1 MTYAP
6 ERLSAVEAL
15 TRIRQG
21 DLSVE
26 ALARSCLD
34 RIRARDD
41 GVRAWAYLN
50 AEQVLEQARALDRAG
65 PRGPLFGL
73 PVGIKDV
80 FLTRDMPTQYN
91 SPLYEGFSGGV
102 DAACVTLLREAG
114 ALILGKTETAE
125 FASSGRL
132 APTRNPHDLSRTPGG
147 SSSGS
152 AAAVADF
159 HAPLALGTQTGG
171 SVIRPASYCG
181 VFGFKPTWG
190 MVSAE
195 GAKAF
200 SPSMDT
206 VGWFARTADDLILVN
221 DALSPVEP
229 GTSEFRIEGA
239 RIALCRSPV
248 WGQADAATR
257 EALAQ
262 ESVRLATAGAI
273 VTELDLPGP
282 FDELVDVQ
290 KCIML
295 SEGRATFLAEYR
307 KDPARLHAGLKSQVE
322 NAAGYT
328 LAQLREA
335 HDIAAHCRR
344 AFDAIADE
352 FDAVLT
358 PSTVGEAPP
367 ATEGSGAM
375 IFNAIWS
382 LLQTPCVNVPVVR
395 PAGGLPLGLTV
406 TGPRYSDRRIL
417 AVARAMR

>member
-132 APTRNPHDLSRTPGG
+132 
-147 SSSGS
+147 
-152 AAAVADF
+152 
-159 HAPLALGTQTGG
+159 
-171 SVIRPASYCG
+171 I
-181 VFGFKPTWG
+181 
-190 MVSAE
+190 
-195 GAKAF
+195 
-200 SPSMDT
+200 
-206 VGWFARTADDLILVN
+206 
-221 DALSPVEP
+221 
-229 GTSEFRIEGA
+229 
-239 RIALCRSPV
+239 
-248 WGQADAATR
+248 
-257 EALAQ
+257 
-262 ESVRLATAGAI
+262 
-273 VTELDLPGP
+273 
-282 FDELVDVQ
+282 DE
-290 KCIML
+290 
-295 SEGRATFLAEYR
+295 
-307 KDPARLHAGLKSQVE
+307 
-322 NAAGYT
+322 
-328 LAQLREA
+328 
-335 HDIAAHCRR
+335 
-344 AFDAIADE
+344 
-352 FDAVLT
+352 
-358 PSTVGEAPP
+358 
-367 ATEGSGAM
+367 
-375 IFNAIWS
+375 
-382 LLQTPCVNVPVVR
+382 
-395 PAGGLPLGLTV
+395 
-406 TGPRYSDRRIL
+406 
-417 AVARAMR
+417 

>member
-1 MTYAP
+1 MTNAP
-6 ERLSAVEAL
+6 ERLSAVDAL
-15 TRIRQG
+15 ARIRQG

-26 ALARSCLD
+26 ALARACLE

-41 GVRAWAYLN
+41 AVHAWAYIN

-132 APTRNPHDLSRTPGG
+132 APTVNPHDLTRTPGG

-152 AAAVADF
+152 AAAIADF
-159 HAPLALGTQTGG
+159 HVPLALGTQTGG

-195 GAKAF
+195 GAKTF

-229 GTSEFRIEGA
+229 ETPDVRIEGA
-239 RIALCRSPV
+239 RIAVCRSPV
-248 WGQADAATR
+248 WGQAGAATR

-262 ESVRLATAGAI
+262 ESVRLAAAGAI
-273 VTELDLPGP
+273 VTELDLPQP
-282 FDELVDVQ
+282 FDQLVDVQ

-307 KDPARLHAGLKSQVE
+307 KDPGRLHPGLRSQVE

-335 HDIAAHCRR
+335 HDIAANCRR
-344 AFDAIADE
+344 AFDAIAGE

-358 PSTVGEAPP
+358 PSTIGDAPM

-382 LLQTPCVNVPVVR
+382 LLQTPCVNVPVAR
-395 PAGGLPLGLTV
+395 PVGALPVGLTV

-417 AVARAMR
+417 AIARAMG

>member
-1 MTYAP
+1 MTLAP
-6 ERLSAVEAL
+6 ERLSAVDAL
-15 TRIRQG
+15 KRIRQG

-26 ALARSCLD
+26 ALARACLE
-34 RIRARDD
+34 RVRARGDA
-41 GVRAWAYLN
+41 VRAWAYVN

-91 SPLYEGFSGGV
+91 SPLYEGFSGRV

-114 ALILGKTETAE
+114 ALMLGKTETAE

-132 APTRNPHDLSRTPGG
+132 APTLNPHDLSRTPGG

-152 AAAVADF
+152 AAAIADF
-159 HAPLALGTQTGG
+159 HVPLALGTQTGG

-195 GAKAF
+195 GAKVF

-221 DALSPVEP
+221 DALVPVEP
-229 GTSEFRIEGA
+229 GTPDFRIEGA
-239 RIALCRSPV
+239 RIAICRSPV
-248 WGQADAATR
+248 WGQAGAATR

-262 ESVRLATAGAI
+262 ESLRLAAAGAI

-282 FDELVDVQ
+282 FDQLVDVQ

-307 KDPARLHAGLKSQVE
+307 KDPERLHLGLRSQVE
-322 NAAGYT
+322 NAAGFT

-335 HDIAAHCRR
+335 HDIAASCRR
-344 AFDAIADE
+344 EFDAIAGE

-382 LLQTPCVNVPVVR
+382 LLQTPCVNVPVAR
-395 PAGGLPLGLTV
+395 QAGALPLGLTV

-417 AVARAMR
+417 AIARAMC

>member
-1 MTYAP
+1 MTCTP
-6 ERLSAVEAL
+6 ERFSAVDAL
-15 TRIRQG
+15 TRIREG
-21 DLSVE
+21 DLTVE
-26 ALARSCLD
+26 ALAVSCLE
-34 RIRARDD
+34 RIRARESA
-41 GVRAWAYLN
+41 VHAWAYVN

-65 PRGPLFGL
+65 PHGPLFGL
-73 PVGIKDV
+73 PIGIKDV

-132 APTRNPHDLSRTPGG
+132 APTLNPHDLSRTPGG

-159 HAPLALGTQTGG
+159 HTPLAIGTQTGG

-195 GAKAF
+195 GAKVF

-221 DALSPVEP
+221 DALVPVEP
-229 GTSEFRIEGA
+229 GTPDFRIEGA
-239 RIALCRSPV
+239 RIAICRSPV
-248 WGQADAATR
+248 WGQAGAATR

-262 ESVRLATAGAI
+262 ESVRLAAAGAI
-273 VTELDLPGP
+273 VAELDLPEP
-282 FDELVDVQ
+282 FDQLVDVQ

-295 SEGRATFLAEYR
+295 GEGRATFLAEYR
-307 KDPARLHAGLKSQVE
+307 KDPERLHPGLRSQVE

-335 HDIAAHCRR
+335 HDIAASCRR
-344 AFDAIADE
+344 EFDSIACE

-382 LLQTPCVNVPVVR
+382 LLQTPCVNLPVAR
-395 PAGGLPLGLTV
+395 APGELPIGLTV

-417 AVARAMR
+417 AIARAMR

>member
-1 MTYAP
+1 MTNAP
-6 ERLSAVEAL
+6 ERLSAVDAL
-15 TRIRQG
+15 KRIRQG

-26 ALARSCLD
+26 ALARACLE
-34 RIRARDD
+34 RIR
-41 GVRAWAYLN
+41 VREDAVHAWAYVN

-65 PRGPLFGL
+65 PCGPLFGL

-132 APTRNPHDLSRTPGG
+132 APTVNPHELTRTPGG

-152 AAAVADF
+152 AAAIADF
-159 HAPLALGTQTGG
+159 HVPLALGTQTGG

-195 GAKAF
+195 GAKTF

-221 DALSPVEP
+221 DALVPVEP
-229 GTSEFRIEGA
+229 ETPDFRIEGA
-239 RIALCRSPV
+239 RIAICRSPV
-248 WGQADAATR
+248 WGQAGAATR

-262 ESVRLATAGAI
+262 ESVRLAAAGAI
-273 VTELDLPGP
+273 VTELDLPQS
-282 FDELVDVQ
+282 FDQLVDVQ

-295 SEGRATFLAEYR
+295 SEGRATFLSEYR
-307 KDPARLHAGLKSQVE
+307 RDPARLHAGLKSQVE

-328 LAQLREA
+328 LSQLREA
-335 HDIAAHCRR
+335 HDIAASCRR
-344 AFDAIADE
+344 EFDSIAGE

-382 LLQTPCVNVPVVR
+382 LLQTPCVNVPVAR
-395 PAGGLPLGLTV
+395 QAGALPIGLTV

-417 AVARAMR
+417 AIARAMR